1 MLPVAPV
8 AVAGVGRGGSRKV
21 GTEMTRRTPSPN
33 EKAMT
38 YLEVANVQF
47 SHFLGANPLAVK
59 PNLGSKMI
67 VSHVFRQRAA
77 IQQGPG
83 LAAHARQERLARDLH
98 QDYFRTHRTRIGGG
112 RGGGRGRGRRRDTL
126 KGAGWVL

>member
-1 MLPVAPV
+1 MVVVVA
-8 AVAGVGRGGSRKV
+8 RGGGEKRRKADRKDERH
-21 GTEMTRRTPSPN
+21 TLPLTNP
-33 EKAMT
+33 KKLT

-47 SHFLGANPLAVK
+47 LHFVGANLLAGK
-59 PNLGSKMI
+59 PNLGAKMI
-67 VSHVFRQRAA
+67 MSHVVQQRAA
-77 IQQGPG
+77 IQQGPC

-98 QDYFRTHRTRIGGG
+98 QDYFCTHRTRIGGG

>member
-1 MLPVAPV
+1 M
-8 AVAGVGRGGSRKV
+8 RGIPSLNQ
-21 GTEMTRRTPSPN
+21 TP
-33 EKAMT
+33 KKIT

-47 SHFLGANPLAVK
+47 LEFVGANLLAGK
-59 PNLGSKMI
+59 PNLGAKMI
-67 VSHVFRQRAA
+67 MSHVVQQRAA
-77 IQQGPG
+77 IQQGPC